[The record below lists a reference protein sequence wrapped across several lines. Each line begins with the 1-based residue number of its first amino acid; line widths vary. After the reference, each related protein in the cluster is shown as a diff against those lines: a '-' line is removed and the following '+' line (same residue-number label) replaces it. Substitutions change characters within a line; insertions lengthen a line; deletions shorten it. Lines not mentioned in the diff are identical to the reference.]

1 MTKAISV
8 FLVEDDV
15 IVATIA
21 GWNGKVTK
29 MSREKFKNLS
39 TKFPLL
45 DNLNKEGGI
54 YFLLGKGTG
63 YVGQA
68 SISENGIRNV
78 IKRVSEHKKEDFWD
92 EVIMLT
98 AKGLGASDLN
108 FLENSFYH
116 LMKNANVLKL
126 YQTEPSLGYI
136 PIANQI
142 SGEIFIENIKNIF
155 TAMGI
160 NFLTSSK
167 QKKENENAET
177 AEQKLLHVTLRGTNA
192 ICRKEDGKYIVL
204 QGSRVALTP
213 TDTCPDSAKRDRE
226 TYKDKITANGIL
238 AEDISFSTPSGASNF
253 VCLASTS
260 GYDCWKYADGSALK
274 KPSGTV

>member
-1 MTKAISV
+1 MAKAISL
-8 FLVEDDV
+8 FLVEDDI
-15 IVATIA
+15 IVATVA
-21 GWNGKVTK
+21 GWDGKVTK
-29 MSREKFKNLS
+29 MSRKKFENLS
-39 TKFPLL
+39 TTFPLL
-45 DNLNKEGGI
+45 DDLNKVGGI

-116 LMKNANVLKL
+116 LMKDANALKL

-238 AEDISFSTPSGASNF
+238 AEDISFNTASGASNF
-253 VCLASTS
+253 VCFASTN

-274 KPSGTV
+274 KSS